1 MSFCPVSCAINAN
14 VSLVKSRSALSLLV
28 LGLLFIPPDGEVAA
42 LKGEVDHLD
51 DCDRRRAHPEADT
64 AAEIWNDLRL
74 L

>member
-1 MSFCPVSCAINAN
+1 MC
-14 VSLVKSRSALSLLV
+14 SLAESGSALSLLV

-42 LKGEVDHLD
+42 LKGEVNHLD

-64 AAEIWNDLRL
+64 AAEVRDKLRL